1 MSRGAPGPRSFMAG
15 HSGVVSSV
23 LMCHEMAAH
32 DVCVAGY
39 SFPNA
44 FRAKPSQAKPSQSV
58 NCLLAFP
65 AFDRFAKLYQG
76 NMLALTIL

>member
-1 MSRGAPGPRSFMAG
+1 MSGGAPGPRSFVAG

-23 LMCHEMAAH
+23 LTCHELAAH

-44 FRAKPSQAKPSQSV
+44 CRDKPSQAKVLTGDGYLREAQVDVPLSV
-58 NCLLAFP
+58 SHSCV
-65 AFDRFAKLYQG
+65 
-76 NMLALTIL
+76 